1 MEGCLETRIH
11 LLTHTNDSNS
21 EGFSFTRDYHV
32 DNLALASNG
41 NKFNLD
47 LASFR
52 VKSLIYFD
60 LVPRGPNG
68 QLMPNT
74 SYNQL
79 RWLARTTTGRR
90 E

>member
-1 MEGCLETRIH
+1 M
-11 LLTHTNDSNS
+11 
-21 EGFSFTRDYHV
+21 

-90 E
+90 VQLRGEKYNSHSKTIQYSSLSMCIAVGYA